1 MLRISTLIVA
11 ILTLATPFSSSQ
23 AVAETNAYI
32 SDEIGV
38 TMRSGPNNRY
48 RVIGN
53 LRAGT
58 PIRVLQADADNKTT
72 EIATL
77 DGKKTGWVKSQ
88 YISQN
93 ETVLAKYQK
102 TQKDNTELQKQ
113 VSSIKS
119 QLSDKAVIE
128 AQNIELQNQV
138 SELQNQVDQLSQQ
151 ADLQKSRFHKDFF
164 YAGGLTILVGMFIA
178 WLLTRMAYSRRQR
191 SGWR

>member
-1 MLRISTLIVA
+1 MLRISTLI
-11 ILTLATPFSSSQ
+11 IISLALLTPFYSNQ
-23 AVAETNAYI
+23 AVAATNAYI

-48 RVIGN
+48 RVIGD

-58 PIRVLQADADNKTT
+58 PIRVLQVSAENKTT
-72 EIATL
+72 EIRTL
-77 DGKKTGWVKSQ
+77 DGKKTGWIKSQ
-88 YISQN
+88 YISQK

-102 TQKDNTELQKQ
+102 IQQDNSKLQKQ
-113 VSSIKS
+113 VTLLKS
-119 QLSDKAVIE
+119 QLSDKATIE
-128 AQNIELQNQV
+128 SQNGELQNQV